1 VSRAAARALTHAEL
15 QAVGLMRSFGI
26 KDLPAR
32 LSANAPLNTPDRQT
46 FYGGGARGYTDYPAL
61 SEPQP
66 FSEVIQ

>member
-1 VSRAAARALTHAEL
+1 
-15 QAVGLMRSFGI
+15 MRSFGI

-46 FYGGGARGYTDYPAL
+46 FYGGGARGYIDYPAL